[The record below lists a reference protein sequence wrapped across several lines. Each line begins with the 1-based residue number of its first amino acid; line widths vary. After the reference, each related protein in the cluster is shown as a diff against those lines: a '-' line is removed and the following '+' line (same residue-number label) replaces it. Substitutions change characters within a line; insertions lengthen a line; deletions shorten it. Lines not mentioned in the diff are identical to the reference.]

1 MAKNGSRSS
10 SASSSNA
17 GDQEQR
23 YKRLKLESSS
33 EIDESPVNE
42 ALVVAPTVGNMK
54 TQAAFVNKLYKMLED
69 PDTSDLIAWSS
80 HGDLFSVS
88 NPTAFSKS
96 VLPQYFKHNNWQSFV
111 RQLNMYGFHK
121 VNDLIHSNLTNE
133 NQTWEFKHP
142 NFRRGAVGDLQHIKR
157 KSAKTQQIQLQQQLH
172 QQQQQQQ
179 QQQRDLQVQHREQEQ
194 REQQQQQREE
204 QQQCYVNNT
213 GNRNENTISNI
224 KSEDADMQ
232 DNNNSVIKHILR
244 IEDHLLGV
252 TKSCEQ
258 LFNEVVHLRMVVSK
272 QQDAMQD
279 LVDVVSSARSNNNCG
294 CSSNSNNNN
303 QELQNAE
310 NLRIQVS
317 KLKENQN
324 MNNIGQTY
332 NNNQT
337 NNNQSS
343 YHNHNNSSG
352 NESSNA
358 SWSPVA
364 PSSSSINNKA
374 DESSNARIP
383 SFDSSNPNS
392 YSQDNNNNDTKQ
404 RKLLSFDSMQ
414 QQQHQ
419 SSYRLDNHS
428 NYNSNRS
435 SSSAMNTRGS
445 SSAMNAS
452 AESSNTNDDSSS
464 NFDRKSSTASSASSS
479 ASHPKYNADSEE
491 NKARSSMMS
500 FGKQSHLLNP
510 MGDGRHRINRTYS
523 NKSNSDSK
531 GNDNNSELS

>member
-1 MAKNGSRSS
+1 MAKSGSRSS
-10 SASSSNA
+10 SASSSSV

-23 YKRLKLESSS
+23 YKRLKLESSCD
-33 EIDESPVNE
+33 IDETSVNE
-42 ALVVAPTVGNMK
+42 ALVVAPAVGNMK

-157 KSAKTQQIQLQQQLH
+157 KSAKTQQLQLQQQL

-179 QQQRDLQVQHREQEQ
+179 EQQQRDLQVQHREQEQ

-204 QQQCYVNNT
+204 QQQYYVNNT
-213 GNRNENTISNI
+213 
-224 KSEDADMQ
+224 
-232 DNNNSVIKHILR
+232 VIKHILR

-279 LVDVVSSARSNNNCG
+279 LVDVVSSSARSNNNCG
-294 CSSNSNNNN
+294 CSTNNNNN

-317 KLKENQN
+317 KLKEDQN
-324 MNNIGQTY
+324 LGQSY
-332 NNNQT
+332 NNNIQ
-337 NNNQSS
+337 NNSNRNS
-343 YHNHNNSSG
+343 YMNHNHNGSNSG

-364 PSSSSINNKA
+364 PSSSSANHKA
-374 DESSNARIP
+374 DESPNARTSP
-383 SFDSSNPNS
+383 SNLSNPTS
-392 YSQDNNNNDTKQ
+392 YSQHNNNNDTKQ

-414 QQQHQ
+414 QQQQQ
-419 SSYRLDNHS
+419 SSYRLNNHS
-428 NYNSNRS
+428 TYNSNRS
-435 SSSAMNTRGS
+435 SSSAMNAS
-445 SSAMNAS
+445 SDNSNYYNS
-452 AESSNTNDDSSS
+452 SSNTNDDSLS
-464 NFDRKSSTASSASSS
+464 NFDRKSSTASSVSSS
-479 ASHPKYNADSEE
+479 ASHQKYNADSEE
-491 NKARSSMMS
+491 NKARSSKMS
-500 FGKQSHLLNP
+500 FGKQSHMLNP
-510 MGDGRHRINRTYS
+510 IGDGRHRNNKAYNKNNS
-523 NKSNSDSK
+523 NNNSNNSNNSNSNNN
-531 GNDNNSELS
+531 NDDYN

>member
-1 MAKNGSRSS
+1 MAKSGSRSS
-10 SASSSNA
+10 SASSSSV

-23 YKRLKLESSS
+23 YKRLKLESSCD
-33 EIDESPVNE
+33 IDETSVNE
-42 ALVVAPTVGNMK
+42 ALVVAPAVSNMK

-157 KSAKTQQIQLQQQLH
+157 KSAKTQQLQLQQQL

-179 QQQRDLQVQHREQEQ
+179 EQQQRDLQIQHREQEQ

-204 QQQCYVNNT
+204 QQQYY
-213 GNRNENTISNI
+213 
-224 KSEDADMQ
+224 
-232 DNNNSVIKHILR
+232 HILR

-272 QQDAMQD
+272 QQD
-279 LVDVVSSARSNNNCG
+279 
-294 CSSNSNNNN
+294 SNSNRN
-303 QELQNAE
+303 
-310 NLRIQVS
+310 S
-317 KLKENQN
+317 Y
-324 MNNIGQTY
+324 MN
-332 NNNQT
+332 
-337 NNNQSS
+337 
-343 YHNHNNSSG
+343 HNHNGSNSG

-364 PSSSSINNKA
+364 PSSSSANHKA
-374 DESSNARIP
+374 DESPNARISP
-383 SFDSSNPNS
+383 SNSSNPTS
-392 YSQDNNNNDTKQ
+392 YSQHNNNNDTKQ

-414 QQQHQ
+414 QQQQQ
-419 SSYRLDNHS
+419 SSYRLNNHS
-428 NYNSNRS
+428 TYNSNRS
-435 SSSAMNTRGS
+435 SSSAMNAS
-445 SSAMNAS
+445 SDNSNYYNS
-452 AESSNTNDDSSS
+452 SSNTNDDSLS
-464 NFDRKSSTASSASSS
+464 NFDRKSSTASSVSSS
-479 ASHPKYNADSEE
+479 ASHQRYNADSEE
-491 NKARSSMMS
+491 NKARSSKMS
-500 FGKQSHLLNP
+500 FGKQSHMLNP
-510 MGDGRHRINRTYS
+510 IGDGRHRNNKTCNNDS
-523 NKSNSDSK
+523 NN
-531 GNDNNSELS
+531 NNNNNNSSNNNNDDYN